1 MSRKTKRQ
9 RAEVFVFVFRETMWM
24 TVSCVVKRS
33 LEVRIEKWPSNLA
46 TLGSLADV
54 VGIFWAERRG
64 RSHPAMAED
73 PAGRRKW
80 RRWGMFLSI
89 SWQEM
94 EGALVGAESDTWG
107 FEEAYFKI
115 GVWTCH
121 ERGSW
126 EVTVEEGVMMEQ
138 VLRSQGQREGAPP
151 PLYSHPYCL
160 CQFWA
165 KAS

>member
-1 MSRKTKRQ
+1 
-9 RAEVFVFVFRETMWM
+9 M

-80 RRWGMFLSI
+80 RR
-89 SWQEM
+89 
-94 EGALVGAESDTWG
+94 
-107 FEEAYFKI
+107 
-115 GVWTCH
+115 
-121 ERGSW
+121 
-126 EVTVEEGVMMEQ
+126 
-138 VLRSQGQREGAPP
+138 
-151 PLYSHPYCL
+151 
-160 CQFWA
+160 
-165 KAS
+165 